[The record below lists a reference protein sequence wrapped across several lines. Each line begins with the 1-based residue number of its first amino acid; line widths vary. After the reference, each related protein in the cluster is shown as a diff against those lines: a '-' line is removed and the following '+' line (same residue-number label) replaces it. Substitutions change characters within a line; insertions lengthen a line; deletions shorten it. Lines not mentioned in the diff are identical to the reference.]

1 MFLLL
6 NFSLVLSA
14 MYRCKDEDMQTA
26 VIPVALYVNKVLC
39 PYEDR
44 I

>member
-6 NFSLVLSA
+6 NIFLVLSP
-14 MYRCKDEDMQTA
+14 MYKYKDKDMQTA
-26 VIPVALYVNKVLC
+26 VIPVALYVNKALC